1 MAVLPSEQ
9 MTKVKKALRDLQD
22 TRRGKPFRFG
32 GPGSVRAAS
41 PSPRTTRRSSTS
53 DIKSLFLGLT
63 GGLLFPGLLLIF
75 KQPERPVNS

>member
-1 MAVLPSEQ
+1 MDVLPSEQ

-41 PSPRTTRRSSTS
+41 PSPPDDTEVVPPRRGRGTTHVSSAS

-63 GGLLFPGLLLIF
+63 GGLH
-75 KQPERPVNS
+75 